1 MKYQGSTS
9 SFIANDYRLM
19 QFSVSWKPLSSGA
32 ALNVSASNT
41 SSTSIRVAWRGG
53 VAHEVLGYQ
62 IRYSARD
69 THVNASSWHNRLTCN
84 SSNQTDLNELNT
96 FTYYFIQVSRFNGS
110 QISQG
115 SNTTCRTDESG
126 EIPVLCY
133 LHRNEKSFIE

>member
-1 MKYQGSTS
+1 
-9 SFIANDYRLM
+9 M

-41 SSTSIRVAWRGG
+41 NSTRIRVQWWGG
-53 VAHEVLGYQ
+53 EAHEVLGYQ
-62 IRYSARD
+62 IRYSASD
-69 THVNASSWHNRLTCN
+69 THVNASSWHTRITCN
-84 SSNQTDLNELNT
+84 SSKEIHLNELNT
-96 FTYYFIQVSRFNGS
+96 FTDYFIQVSCFNGS
-110 QISQG
+110 QIFQG